1 MDALTIW
8 MVVGFLLAAYAV
20 VGNDSIQTLGTFIA
34 SNRKVKWY
42 WLWAF
47 TGSILVF
54 TLTWSWLVNGG
65 DLSWGRLNK
74 IEFIEVQWYHAMAPL
89 ALVILTRIGIPVSTS
104 LLVLS
109 AFASSL
115 VFEKILT
122 KSALGYAIAAVVA
135 YGLWIAI
142 SRWESKAKEM
152 TEKGEKNWRI
162 FQWCATGFLWY
173 TWLSHD
179 VANIMVFMPREV
191 DLPTLVFVLA
201 VLVGGLGWIF
211 YRGGGKIQEVVVEK
225 TNVAYVRSATIVDL
239 LYAFILLFFK
249 QYNDIPMSTTWVFIG
264 LLAGRELAIRTM
276 MKHTTV
282 FSSFPIVG
290 KDMARLL
297 FGLAISI
304 VIALGIQNIEAIEAM
319 IPFIGS

>member
-1 MDALTIW
+1 MELLNVW
-8 MVVGFLLAAYAV
+8 MIIGFLLAAYAV

-47 TGSILVF
+47 AGSILVG
-54 TLTWSWLVNGG
+54 TLTWSWVVNGG
-65 DLSWGRLNK
+65 DISWGRLNK
-74 IEFIEVQWYHAMAPL
+74 IDFVEVQWYHAMAPL
-89 ALVILTRIGIPVSTS
+89 VLVALTRLGIPVSTS

-115 VFEKILT
+115 VFEKILM

-135 YGLWIAI
+135 YGLWIAM
-142 SRWESKAKEM
+142 SRWENKAAHMSKVQ
-152 TEKGEKNWRI
+152 EKRWRA
-162 FQWCATGFLWY
+162 FQWGATGFLWF

-179 VANIMVFMPREV
+179 MANIMVFLPRELDV
-191 DLPTLVFVLA
+191 GMLVCVLV

-211 YRGGGKIQEVVVEK
+211 YQGGGKIQEVVVEK

-276 MKHTTV
+276 MKNTSAM
-282 FSSFPIVG
+282 SSFPIVG

-297 FGLAISI
+297 FGLGVSI
-304 VIALGIQNIEAIEAM
+304 LLALSIQNVDTIIALLRNW
-319 IPFIGS
+319 